1 MSGTITRNHSRF
13 ILGILLL
20 MLLWL
25 VGCATEATPSVFEP
39 QSLAADRIA
48 TLWWFLFGL
57 GSVIYLVVMGIM
69 LYALFRR
76 RGDAAAD
83 GRWRLHGRRMIL
95 FGGALIPAVILLVI
109 YGFTLSTLSA
119 LSSTNTE
126 DRLTIAMTGHQWWWE
141 VQYPSEQITTANEI
155 HIPVGEPVNI
165 RLESDDV
172 IHSFWVPELNGKLDL
187 MPGTT
192 NVLQLQADQPGE
204 YWGLCAEFCGIQHA
218 KMLFVV
224 VAHPADEFSAWLEAQ
239 RQPAPEPATE
249 LTQTGFNV
257 FMEAGCAQ
265 CHVISGTSATGEL
278 GPDLTHFAGRL
289 TLGAGT
295 APNNRGNLSGW
306 IVDSH
311 GLKPGNLM
319 PSSELSGPQL
329 QALLAYMETLQ

>member
-1 MSGTITRNHSRF
+1 
-13 ILGILLL
+13 
-20 MLLWL
+20 LLWL
-25 VGCATEATPSVFEP
+25 SGCAVEGTPSTFAP
-39 QSLAADRIA
+39 QSPAAERIA

-57 GSVIYLVVMGIM
+57 GSIIYLVVLGIM
-69 LYALFRR
+69 LYALFRGR
-76 RGDAAAD
+76 EDAAAN
-83 GRWRLHGRRMIL
+83 GRWQQRGRRIIL

-109 YGFTLSTLSA
+109 YGFTLTTLSA
-119 LSSTNTE
+119 LSFVNT
-126 DRLTIAMTGHQWWWE
+126 DDSLTIEMTGHQWWWE
-141 VQYPSEQITTANEI
+141 VQYSTEQITTANEI

-187 MPGTT
+187 VPGTT
-192 NVLQLQADQPGE
+192 NVLQLQANEPGE

-224 VAHPADEFSAWLEAQ
+224 VAHPAGEFDEWVGAQ
-239 RQPAPEPATE
+239 QQPAAEPATE
-249 LTQTGFNV
+249 LTQTGFEV
-257 FMEAGCAQ
+257 FMEVGCAE
-265 CHVISGTSATGEL
+265 CHVISGTNATGEL

-289 TLGAGT
+289 TLGAGA

-319 PSSELSGPQL
+319 PPSELSGTEL
-329 QALLAYMETLQ
+329 QALLAYMETLR